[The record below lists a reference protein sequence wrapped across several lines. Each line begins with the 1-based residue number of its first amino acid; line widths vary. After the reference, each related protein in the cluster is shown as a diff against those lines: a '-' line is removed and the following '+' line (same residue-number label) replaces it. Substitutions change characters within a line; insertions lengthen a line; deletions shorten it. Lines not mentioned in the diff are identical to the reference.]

1 MIARL
6 LLWLFVI
13 DLGIAFGAG
22 LYEQRIV
29 LPQWFR
35 RSQGGAL
42 QVDAEA
48 MRRTDSGRRFW
59 AFVTTM
65 PLTLLTLASLAV
77 AWRVQGPLRDWW
89 LGAALITLVERIATF
104 AYFIPTAAKLMR
116 ADTLPESTAAA
127 MAVQW
132 MRLDLLRGALGLAG
146 WLAALRALSLLR

>member
-1 MIARL
+1 MIETL

-29 LPQWFR
+29 LPQWFP
-35 RSQGGAL
+35 RSQGGGL

-77 AWRVQGPLRDWW
+77 AWRAQGPLRDWW
-89 LGAALITLVERIATF
+89 LSAALITLVERIATF

-116 ADTLPESTAAA
+116 ADTLPESAASATAA
-127 MAVQW
+127 QW
-132 MRLDLLRGALGLAG
+132 MRLD
-146 WLAALRALSLLR
+146 